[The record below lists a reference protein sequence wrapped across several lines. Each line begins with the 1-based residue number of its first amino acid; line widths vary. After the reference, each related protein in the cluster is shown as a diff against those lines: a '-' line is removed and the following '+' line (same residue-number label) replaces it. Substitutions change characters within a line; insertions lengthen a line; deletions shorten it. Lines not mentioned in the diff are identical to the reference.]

1 VYITSRLHSG
11 TDREAGGSS
20 WGARGEARR
29 EGGGRDS
36 PHRSFFLHAFSLHPS
51 AFFLELWNKLSKD
64 DSSKHAYVRRISPHY
79 QTKDV
84 VGVISAVVN
93 ILIIFI
99 P

>member
-1 VYITSRLHSG
+1 MR
-11 TDREAGGSS
+11 SS
-20 WGARGEARR
+20 EEEARR
-29 EGGGRDS
+29 EGGAGGLS
-36 PHRSFFLHAFSLHPS
+36 HRSFFLHAFSLHPT

-84 VGVISAVVN
+84 VGVISAIVN
-93 ILIIFI
+93 ILITFI